1 MRRYN
6 AARRLLRPGTMPRQ
20 SAKLP
25 STLERSPAK
34 AQRTYAKTLAAA
46 ESEYGAG
53 ERASRTAFSSLKHSF
68 EKVGDHWEP
77 KAHKGPSDEQAA
89 KSGRAARASR
99 RDTAG
104 GVDAR
109 GHSKAELMQRAKQL
123 GVRGRS
129 TMGKEELAKAI
140 AGKQR

>member
-1 MRRYN
+1 
-6 AARRLLRPGTMPRQ
+6 MPRRP
-20 SAKLP
+20 AVKLP

-46 ESEYGAG
+46 EQEYGAG

-77 KAHKGPSDEQAA
+77 KAQKGPSDAQAA
-89 KSGRAARASR
+89 KSGRAARASK

-109 GHSKAELMQRAKQL
+109 GHSKAELMERAKTL
-123 GVRGRS
+123 GITGRS
-129 TMGKEELAKAI
+129 TMNKEELAKAI
-140 AGKQR
+140 GRKQR

>member
-1 MRRYN
+1 
-6 AARRLLRPGTMPRQ
+6 MPRQ
-20 SAKLP
+20 PAVKLP
-25 STLERSPAK
+25 STLERSPTK

-46 ESEYGAG
+46 EKEYGAG
-53 ERASRTAFSSLKHSF
+53 ERASRTAFASLKHQF

-89 KSGRAARASR
+89 KSGRAARTSR

-109 GHSKAELMQRAKQL
+109 GHGKAELMERARAL
-123 GVRGRS
+123 GIAGRS
-129 TMGKEELAKAI
+129 TMNKHELAKAI
-140 AGKQR
+140 ARKQR

>member
-1 MRRYN
+1 
-6 AARRLLRPGTMPRQ
+6 MPRQ
-20 SAKLP
+20 PAVKLP

-46 ESEYGAG
+46 EQEYGAG

-77 KAHKGPSDEQAA
+77 KAQKGPSDAQAA
-89 KSGRAARASR
+89 KSGRAARASK

-109 GHSKAELMQRAKQL
+109 GHSKAELMERAKAL
-123 GVRGRS
+123 GIAGRS
-129 TMGKEELAKAI
+129 TMNKEALAKAI
-140 AGKQR
+140 ARKQR